1 MMDEWNRSRS
11 LPPERCA
18 FDRDA
23 KDQASKR
30 REREEKRKKALDEE
44 LDRGLEDTFPGSDPV
59 AITQPPHSA
68 RDKRRY

>member
-1 MMDEWNRSRS
+1 MTEESNRRRAPRPDQSDF
-11 LPPERCA
+11 ERET
-18 FDRDA
+18 

-30 REREEKRKKALDEE
+30 REHEEKRKEVLDES

-68 RDKRRY
+68 RDKRKR